1 MMSEKFTVEI
11 ISPDKTIIKTETSE
25 VQIPS
30 YEGEMGILKD
40 HIQLITFLR
49 PGIIKIKND
58 NEKEFFVEE
67 GTVEFSNNNLLI
79 LTSKAKDLSNV
90 DKKSLSTLLSEAEK
104 KISDNKLTDK
114 EKYLLSYKIDT
125 LKKINNLLY
134 IFFLKST
141 ITFGSS
147 LGEIHFH
154 SINSG
159 FLVFKF
165 ISLSS
170 PKYSAINHFCLCPLN
185 RPFQIIPIKFFGS
198 SYSKKPSNSLRILI
212 LIILVSSSSSRFI
225 AEK

>member
-30 YEGEMGILKD
+30 YEGEMGILKE

-125 LKKINNLLY
+125 LKNIN
-134 IFFLKST
+134 
-141 ITFGSS
+141 
-147 LGEIHFH
+147 
-154 SINSG
+154 
-159 FLVFKF
+159 
-165 ISLSS
+165 
-170 PKYSAINHFCLCPLN
+170 
-185 RPFQIIPIKFFGS
+185 Q
-198 SYSKKPSNSLRILI
+198 
-212 LIILVSSSSSRFI
+212 
-225 AEK
+225 